1 MIFKHYLIR
10 ICKEPIGLVCL
21 ILLPVAIA
29 SLFSFIN
36 NTAIEGYRHIV
47 NGFNMS
53 ATFQT
58 MSMMVMFQFFCAGI
72 VVDFMYTD
80 LRSDMRW
87 RLLASPQPLRK
98 FIFANIYAS
107 IIFSIFSGLIIIV
120 VGMLAFNV
128 YLSTIWVTLTTLVVL
143 AVSLTLLGTLL
154 FLLIPNKRTAEAI
167 TFVLAFG
174 QTLPLN
180 FLPLENNAIRF
191 IFERCT
197 PFAFAFNAILYSG
210 DTRTW
215 LINPIYMDMGRSMM
229 NLGFLVAFG
238 VIIGIAVLIVSRK
251 RSF

>member
-1 MIFKHYLIR
+1 MVFKHYLIR

-36 NTAIEGYRHIV
+36 NANIEDYRHIV
-47 NGFNMS
+47 NGHNMS
-53 ATFQT
+53 ATLQT
-58 MSMMVMFQFFCAGI
+58 MMNMVMFQFFCAGV

-107 IIFSIFSGLIIIV
+107 IIFSIISGLIILA
-120 VGMLAFNV
+120 VGMIVFNV
-128 YLSTIWVTLTTLVVL
+128 YLGTIWVTLTTLVVL
-143 AVSLTLLGTLL
+143 AVSLTLFGTLL

-167 TFVLAFG
+167 TFALAFG

-180 FLPLENNAIRF
+180 FISFDNTALRF
-191 IFERCT
+191 IFERST
-197 PFAFAFNAILYSG
+197 PYAFAFNAIIYSG
-210 DTRTW
+210 TAREW
-215 LINPIYMDMGRSMM
+215 FINPVYMDMGRAMM
-229 NLGFLVAFG
+229 NLGLLVAFG
-238 VIIGIAVLIVSRK
+238 VIVGIAVLIVSRK